1 MRRSLRIAVL
11 LFAAPLLLAGSRGD
25 VDLDVVVGGETAR
38 ELWHDGAIYIE
49 ASRGEA
55 YSLRLS
61 NPTPYRVAV
70 ALAVDGLN
78 TIDAKHGDAWSA
90 SKWVLE
96 PYETTEIEGWQVSD
110 RAARRFVF
118 SGERGSYGATLGKT
132 ANLGVIE
139 AVFFRERQRRVAT
152 QMHREA
158 PGSRD
163 AAAAPPPSAVQ
174 SEASALDDDYA
185 ATAMGRRTH
194 HEVTLVHLELER
206 EPINTVRLRYEFRP
220 ALVKLG
226 VLPRGERPL
235 ERRERARGFSGY
247 CPEP

>member
-1 MRRSLRIAVL
+1 MRRSLCLAVL
-11 LFAAPLLLAGSRGD
+11 LAAPLLFAGSDRGL
-25 VDLDVVVGGETAR
+25 DLDVVVGGESAR
-38 ELWHDGAIYIE
+38 ELWHHGATYIE

-55 YSLRLS
+55 YSLRLH

-110 RAARRFVF
+110 SAARRFVF
-118 SGERGSYGATLGKT
+118 SGERGSYGAALGKT

-152 QMHREA
+152 QTYGDAPQRREA
-158 PGSRD
+158 ASS
-163 AAAAPPPSAVQ
+163 APPPTVQ
-174 SEASALDDDYA
+174 SEATALDDDYA
-185 ATAMGRRTH
+185 ATAMGGRTRH
-194 HEVTLVHLELER
+194 DVTRVHLELER
-206 EPINTVRLRYEFRP
+206 EPIATVRLRYEFRP

-226 VLPRGERPL
+226 VLPGGERPL
-235 ERRERARGFSGY
+235 DRRERARGFSGY

>member
-1 MRRSLRIAVL
+1 MSRSLLFASL
-11 LFAAPLLLAGSRGD
+11 LVAAPLLFAGNDRL
-25 VDLDVVVGGETAR
+25 DLDVVVGGESVR
-38 ELWHDGAIYIE
+38 ELWHHGSTYVE

-61 NPTPYRVAV
+61 NPTPHRVAV

-90 SKWVLE
+90 AKWVLE
-96 PYETTEIEGWQVSD
+96 PYETTEIHGWQVSD

-118 SGERGSYGATLGKT
+118 SGERGSYGAALGKT

-139 AVFFRERQRRVAT
+139 AVFFRERRPRVAT
-152 QMHREA
+152 QTDRQAPHRREA
-158 PGSRD
+158 ASS
-163 AAAAPPPSAVQ
+163 APAPEATH
-174 SEASALDDDYA
+174 SEGALDDDYA
-185 ATAMGRRTH
+185 ATAMGGRTRH
-194 HEVTLVHLELER
+194 DVTLVHVELER
-206 EPINTVRLRYEFRP
+206 EPLATVRLRYEFRP

-226 VLPRGERPL
+226 VLPGAERPL
-235 ERRERARGFSGY
+235 DRREHARGFSTY